1 MHKQKRKTAFMGKK
15 AFSKFFGV
23 LRQNHLLLWKT
34 QGDAERGLPELMSF
48 FIDTYSEL
56 SSANH
61 TCNSEST
68 AGDAAQGEGDPTKED
83 SEGANGQWANGK
95 CYELQ
100 LGMSTHQH
108 STSVQYDKRW
118 LAFDSE
124 DERHSFIEAVET
136 AAKQLGQQPP
146 PPKREGICLRL
157 LCAEVEA
164 DAEDR
169 AGLEVGVRVCALT
182 GLGASPADVG
192 SCSGAHGRN
201 GRV

>member
-1 MHKQKRKTAFMGKK
+1 M
-15 AFSKFFGV
+15 
-23 LRQNHLLLWKT
+23 LRHNHLLLWKT
-34 QGDAERGLPELMSF
+34 QEDAERGLPELKSF

-95 CYELQ
+95 RYELQ

-146 PPKREGICLRL
+146 PPK
-157 LCAEVEA
+157 
-164 DAEDR
+164 
-169 AGLEVGVRVCALT
+169 LESKMSSYGFGKESGFGFSAPKSKLTPRTEHASKSAYGFAL
-182 GLGASPADVG
+182 
-192 SCSGAHGRN
+192 
-201 GRV
+201 

>member
-1 MHKQKRKTAFMGKK
+1 MPHSRRRRISSRKQLTKTDSTEQKN
-15 AFSKFFGV
+15 FGV

-34 QGDAERGLPELMSF
+34 QEDAERGLPELKSF

-95 CYELQ
+95 RYELQ

-146 PPKREGICLRL
+146 PPK
-157 LCAEVEA
+157 
-164 DAEDR
+164 
-169 AGLEVGVRVCALT
+169 LESKMSSYGFGKESGFGFSAPKSKLTPRTEQASKSAYGFAL
-182 GLGASPADVG
+182 
-192 SCSGAHGRN
+192 
-201 GRV
+201 